1 MQLLALSFLFSILCV
16 TSYRNNMMIKMMNKN
31 IISNKILPFS
41 SSSPPSSLKL
51 SSLSS
56 SSSLL
61 SSKQC
66 KQPWL
71 NKAIIGIFVAF
82 QIFIPT
88 VTLNPSISLADA
100 IPLVGTKAPDFS
112 LPSNAGICY

>member
-1 MQLLALSFLFSILCV
+1 
-16 TSYRNNMMIKMMNKN
+16 MMIKMMNKN
-31 IISNKILPFS
+31 IISSKILPFS
-41 SSSPPSSLKL
+41 SSSSLS

-56 SSSLL
+56 SSSSSSS
-61 SSKQC
+61 SSKGY

-71 NKAIIGIFVAF
+71 NKAIIGVFVAF
-82 QIFIPT
+82 QIIIPT
-88 VTLNPSISLADA
+88 VTLNPSISLADT